1 MTKQT
6 AALCAGMM
14 LACPGFAQET
24 PLTLGAG
31 LHYSSGDYGT
41 GSTTR
46 ITSLAATA
54 RYDADPWTLRA
65 TLPYLKIDGD
75 TSVIPGVGSVGGG
88 SGGSRT
94 ESGLGDIVLA
104 ATYAAYYDPASTLGI
119 DLTGKVKLPTA
130 DEAKGLGTGELD
142 LVFLAEAYKTFD
154 RTTAFAG
161 IGFHILGDAP
171 GLPLDNVWS
180 ASLGASYRIDQRD
193 SAGVSLDGRERAAP
207 GAARQRE
214 LTGFFMRRL
223 DRFWRAQAYVL
234 VGMADGSPDWGFG
247 LSAARPF

>member
-1 MTKQT
+1 MTRQMM
-6 AALCAGMM
+6 ALCAGAM
-14 LACPGFAQET
+14 LAWAAHAQES

-75 TSVIPGVGSVGGG
+75 TTVIPGVGSVGGG
-88 SGGSRT
+88 SNARRT

-104 ATYAAYYDPASTLGI
+104 ATYAAYYDPASTMGI
-119 DLTGKVKLPTA
+119 DLTGKLKLPTA

-142 LVFLAEAYKTFD
+142 VVFLAEGYRTFD

-161 IGFHILGDAP
+161 VGFHILGDAP

-207 GAARQRE
+207 GASRQRE

-223 DRFWRAQAYVL
+223 DQFWRAQAYVL
-234 VGMADGSPDWGFG
+234 VGLANGSPDWGFG